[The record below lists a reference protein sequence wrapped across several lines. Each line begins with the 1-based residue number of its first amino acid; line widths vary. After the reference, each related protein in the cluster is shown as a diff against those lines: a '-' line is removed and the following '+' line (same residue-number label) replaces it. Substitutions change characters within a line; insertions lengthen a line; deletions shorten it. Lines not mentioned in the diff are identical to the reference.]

1 MVIIQRLGHVF
12 LSENIRN
19 EVIVVAA
26 DVAWATGAGA
36 GMAVAVAGTAGVGVD
51 TGTSVLNCIIV

>member
-36 GMAVAVAGTAGVGVD
+36 GMAVAGTAGVGVD